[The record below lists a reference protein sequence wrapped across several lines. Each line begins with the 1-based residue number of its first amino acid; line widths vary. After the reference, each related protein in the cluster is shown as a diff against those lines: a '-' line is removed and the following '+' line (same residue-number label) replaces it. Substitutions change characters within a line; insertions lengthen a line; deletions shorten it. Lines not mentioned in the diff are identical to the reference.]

1 MRCISDDPQRVGE
14 VQAVQNKLPLGGEDA
29 PSLSRPE
36 PAPDDIR
43 TQLDRIIASS
53 EFPRVGRSAAFLT
66 YVTEEALAGRAE
78 RIKGYTIAVEVFK
91 RSEGFKQ
98 DDPVVRIEAG
108 RLRRLLERY
117 YLVAGQRDPIRIDI
131 PKGGYAPSF
140 VWNDEVG
147 DAVAH
152 DVDTPVPR
160 RSSFGLQHLMPF
172 GFGIGV
178 MLGAG
183 VVAIGLLA
191 HLLPGQSKALPFQG
205 GPTLVVAPFAD
216 LGDGAQSELYS
227 VGLTE
232 ELLTAL
238 PRFKEVQVFGRETS
252 RSLSP
257 GVPASQVRGE
267 LGARFLLAGGVR
279 ISGNRVRVTARLVET
294 ETDKILWSATYDDD
308 THIRDLFSIQ
318 SDVANKVATA
328 VAQPYGIMAQAD
340 AVNPP
345 ADDVGL
351 YTCTLGFYAYR
362 AQLTLDQHANVR
374 NCLEHAVERYP
385 SFSTGWAMLSIIYLD
400 EERFRFNARSG
411 TPTAVERSLGAA
423 RRAVQLDAGNT
434 RALQALMTALFFNQ
448 QVAEAL
454 KVGEQALE
462 TNPND
467 TELLGEFGTRV
478 AQSGQWERGAALLDR
493 AIVLNPA
500 AGGYYHGMRGFAAY
514 MLHDK
519 RTALMEISQADLQ
532 KFPLYH
538 AVAAVIYVDA
548 DMMDD
553 ARREARRFNEM
564 RPDFIPN
571 IVAELKSRNFQPA
584 DRARMIADIRRAGL
598 PAVDEVEAS
607 MVFPSK
613 GLPVSVP

>member
-1 MRCISDDPQRVGE
+1 M
-14 VQAVQNKLPLGGEDA
+14 QAVQNKLPSGGEDA

-36 PAPDDIR
+36 PAPGDIR
-43 TQLDRIIASS
+43 SQLDRIIASP

-91 RSEGFKQ
+91 RSEAFKQ

-108 RLRRLLERY
+108 RLRRVLERY
-117 YLVAGQRDPIRIDI
+117 YLIAGQHDPVRIDI

-140 VWNDEVG
+140 VWNETAD

-152 DVDTPVPR
+152 DVDTHIPR
-160 RSSFGLQHLMPF
+160 RSSFGLRRLMPLSF
-172 GFGIGV
+172 GVGV
-178 MLGAG
+178 TLGVG
-183 VVAIGLLA
+183 VVAIGLFA
-191 HLLPGQSKALPFQG
+191 HLLPGRPKVSAFQE
-205 GPTLVVAPFAD
+205 GPTLIVAPFAD
-216 LGDGAQSELYS
+216 LGDGPQSELYS

-232 ELLTAL
+232 ELLTVL
-238 PRFKEVQVFGRETS
+238 PRFKEVHVFGRETS
-252 RSLSP
+252 RSLPP
-257 GVPASQVRGE
+257 GVPASQVRGK

-279 ISGNRVRVTARLVET
+279 VSGNRVRVTARLVET

-345 ADDVGL
+345 PDDVGV

-362 AQLTLDQHANVR
+362 ARLTVDQHANVR

-385 SFSTGWAMLSIIYLD
+385 SFSTAWAMLSIIYLD
-400 EERFRFNARSG
+400 EERFRFNTRSG
-411 TPTAVERSLGAA
+411 TPAAVERSLSAA

-493 AIVLNPA
+493 AIELNPA

-519 RTALMEISQADLQ
+519 RTALIEISRADLQ

-584 DRARMIADIRRAGL
+584 DRARLIADIRKAGL

-607 MVFPSK
+607 MVLPRK
-613 GLPVSVP
+613 GPPVSVP

>member
-1 MRCISDDPQRVGE
+1 M
-14 VQAVQNKLPLGGEDA
+14 QNKLPSGGEDA

-43 TQLDRIIASS
+43 TQLDRIIASP

-108 RLRRLLERY
+108 RLRRVLERY
-117 YLVAGQRDPIRIDI
+117 YLIAGQHDPVRIDI

-140 VWNDEVG
+140 VWNEKAD
-147 DAVAH
+147 DALAH

-160 RSSFGLQHLMPF
+160 RSSFGLKHLMPV
-172 GFGIGV
+172 GFGVGV
-178 MLGAG
+178 MLGLSA
-183 VVAIGLLA
+183 VAIGLFAQLLA
-191 HLLPGQSKALPFQG
+191 GQSKPLPFQG

-216 LGDGAQSELYS
+216 LGDGPQSELYS

-257 GVPASQVRGE
+257 GVLASQVRGE

-279 ISGNRVRVTARLVET
+279 VSENRVRVTARLVET

-308 THIRDLFSIQ
+308 THVRDLFSIQ
-318 SDVANKVATA
+318 SDVADKVATA

-345 ADDVGL
+345 PDDVGV

-362 AQLTLDQHANVR
+362 AQLTVDQHANVR

-385 SFSTGWAMLSIIYLD
+385 SFSTAWAMLSIIYLD
-400 EERFRFNARSG
+400 EERFRFNRRSG
-411 TPTAVERSLGAA
+411 TPAAVERSLSAA

-454 KVGEQALE
+454 KIGEQALE

-493 AIVLNPA
+493 AIALNPA

-519 RTALMEISQADLQ
+519 RTALMEIRQADLQ

-598 PAVDEVEAS
+598 PAMDEVEAS
-607 MVFPSK
+607 MVLPTK
-613 GLPVSVP
+613 GPPVSAP

>member
-1 MRCISDDPQRVGE
+1 M
-14 VQAVQNKLPLGGEDA
+14 QNKLPSGGEDA
-29 PSLSRPE
+29 PSLSRPK

-43 TQLDRIIASS
+43 TQLDRIIASR

-78 RIKGYTIAVEVFK
+78 RIKGYTIAIEVFK
-91 RSEGFKQ
+91 RGEDFKQ

-117 YLVAGQRDPIRIDI
+117 YLVAGQHDPIRIDI

-140 VWNDEVG
+140 VWNDKVD

-152 DVDTPVPR
+152 DVGTPAPR
-160 RSSFGLQHLMPF
+160 RSSFGLQRLMPS
-172 GFGIGV
+172 GIGAGA
-178 MLGAG
+178 MLGVG
-183 VVAIGLLA
+183 IVGLALFA
-191 HLLPGQSKALPFQG
+191 HLLPGRSSALVPEG

-216 LGDGAQSELYS
+216 LGDGPQAELYS
-227 VGLTE
+227 AGLTE
-232 ELLTAL
+232 ELLTVL
-238 PRFKEVQVFGRETS
+238 PRFKEIHVFGRETS
-252 RSLSP
+252 KSLSP

-279 ISGNRVRVTARLVET
+279 VAGKRVRVTARLVDT
-294 ETDKILWSATYDDD
+294 ETDKILWSDTYDDD
-308 THIRDLFSIQ
+308 THTRDLFAIQ
-318 SDVANKVATA
+318 SDVANKVATT
-328 VAQPYGIMAQAD
+328 VAQPYGVMAQAD

-345 ADDVGL
+345 PDDVGA

-362 AQLTLDQHANVR
+362 AQLTIDQHSNVR
-374 NCLEHAVERYP
+374 NCLENAVERYP
-385 SFSTGWAMLSIIYLD
+385 SFSTAWAMLSIIYLD

-411 TPTAVERSLGAA
+411 TPTPVERSLSAA
-423 RRAVQLDAGNT
+423 RRGVQLDAGNT

-448 QVAEAL
+448 QVAEAF
-454 KVGEQALE
+454 KVGEQALKI
-462 TNPND
+462 NPND

-493 AIVLNPA
+493 ALELNPGG
-500 AGGYYHGMRGFAAY
+500 GGYYHGMRAFAAY

-519 RTALMEISQADLQ
+519 RTALIEISQADLQ

-538 AVAAVIYVDA
+538 AVAAVIYVNA

-584 DRARMIADIRRAGL
+584 DRARMIADIRKAGL

-607 MVFPSK
+607 MVLPTK
-613 GLPVSVP
+613 GAPVSVP

>member
-1 MRCISDDPQRVGE
+1 M
-14 VQAVQNKLPLGGEDA
+14 QNKLPSGGEDA

-43 TQLDRIIASS
+43 TQLDRIIASP

-108 RLRRLLERY
+108 RLRRVLERY
-117 YLVAGQRDPIRIDI
+117 YLIAGQHDPVRIDI

-140 VWNDEVG
+140 VWNEKAD
-147 DAVAH
+147 DAFAN

-160 RSSFGLQHLMPF
+160 RSSFGLKHLMPV
-172 GFGIGV
+172 GFGVGV
-178 MLGAG
+178 MLGLS
-183 VVAIGLLA
+183 VVAIGLFAQLLA
-191 HLLPGQSKALPFQG
+191 GQSKPLPFQG

-216 LGDGAQSELYS
+216 LGDGPQSELYS

-257 GVPASQVRGE
+257 GVLASQVRGE

-279 ISGNRVRVTARLVET
+279 VSENRVRVTARLVET

-308 THIRDLFSIQ
+308 THIRDLFTIQ

-328 VAQPYGIMAQAD
+328 VAQPYGIIAQAD

-345 ADDVGL
+345 PDDVGV

-362 AQLTLDQHANVR
+362 AQLTVDQHASVR
-374 NCLEHAVERYP
+374 NCLEQAVDRYP
-385 SFSTGWAMLSIIYLD
+385 SFSTGWGMLSIIYLD
-400 EERFRFNARSG
+400 EERFRFNTRSG
-411 TPTAVERSLGAA
+411 TPAAVERSLSAA

-454 KVGEQALE
+454 KIGEQALE

-493 AIVLNPA
+493 AIALNPA

-548 DMMDD
+548 GMMDD

-571 IVAELKSRNFQPA
+571 IVAELKSRNFQPV

-607 MVFPSK
+607 MVLPTK
-613 GLPVSVP
+613 GPPVSVP

>member
-1 MRCISDDPQRVGE
+1 MQK
-14 VQAVQNKLPLGGEDA
+14 KLQSGGEDA
-29 PSLSRPE
+29 LSPSRPE

-43 TQLDRIIASS
+43 SQLDRIIASP

-66 YVTEEALAGRAE
+66 YVTEEALAGRAD

-91 RSEGFKQ
+91 RSESFKQ

-108 RLRRLLERY
+108 RLRRVLERY
-117 YLVAGQRDPIRIDI
+117 YLVAGQHDPIRIDI

-140 VWNDEVG
+140 VWNEKAD

-152 DVDTPVPR
+152 DIDTPVTR
-160 RSSFGLQHLMPF
+160 RWSVGLRRLLPL
-172 GFGIGV
+172 GFGVGV
-178 MLGAG
+178 MLGLS
-183 VVAIGLLA
+183 VVAIGLFA
-191 HLLPGQSKALPFQG
+191 HLLAGQSKPLPFQG

-216 LGDGAQSELYS
+216 LGDGPQSELYS
-227 VGLTE
+227 AGLTE

-238 PRFKEVQVFGRETS
+238 PRFKEVHVFGRETS

-279 ISGNRVRVTARLVET
+279 VSGNRVRVTARLVET

-345 ADDVGL
+345 PDDVGV

-362 AQLTLDQHANVR
+362 AQLAADQHANVR

-385 SFSTGWAMLSIIYLD
+385 SFSTAWAMLSIIYLD

-411 TPTAVERSLGAA
+411 TPAAVERSLSAA
-423 RRAVQLDAGNT
+423 RRGVQLDAGNT

-493 AIVLNPA
+493 AIALNPA

-548 DMMDD
+548 DMIDD

-598 PAVDEVEAS
+598 PAMDEVEAS
-607 MVFPSK
+607 MVLPTK
-613 GLPVSVP
+613 GPPVSVP

>member
-1 MRCISDDPQRVGE
+1 M
-14 VQAVQNKLPLGGEDA
+14 QNKLPSGGEDA
-29 PSLSRPE
+29 PSLSPPE
-36 PAPDDIR
+36 PAPGDIR
-43 TQLDRIIASS
+43 SQLDRIIASP

-91 RSEGFKQ
+91 RSEAFKQ

-108 RLRRLLERY
+108 RLRRVLERY
-117 YLVAGQRDPIRIDI
+117 YLIAGQHDPIRIDI

-140 VWNDEVG
+140 VWNETAD

-152 DVDTPVPR
+152 DVDTHIPR
-160 RSSFGLQHLMPF
+160 RSSFGLRRLMPLSF
-172 GFGIGV
+172 GVGV
-178 MLGAG
+178 MLGLS
-183 VVAIGLLA
+183 VVAIGLFAHTLA
-191 HLLPGQSKALPFQG
+191 SQSKPLPFQG

-216 LGDGAQSELYS
+216 LGDGPQSELYS
-227 VGLTE
+227 AGLTE

-238 PRFKEVQVFGRETS
+238 PRFKEVHVFGRETS

-267 LGARFLLAGGVR
+267 LGARFLLGGGVR
-279 ISGNRVRVTARLVET
+279 VSGNRVRVTARLVET

-308 THIRDLFSIQ
+308 THVRDLFSIQ

-345 ADDVGL
+345 PDDVGA
-351 YTCTLGFYAYR
+351 YTCTLDFYAYR
-362 AQLTLDQHANVR
+362 AQLTLAQHANVR
-374 NCLEHAVERYP
+374 NCLEYSVERHP

-411 TPTAVERSLGAA
+411 TPAAVERSLSAA

-448 QVAEAL
+448 QIAEAL
-454 KVGEQALE
+454 KIGEQALE

-493 AIVLNPA
+493 AIALNPA

-598 PAVDEVEAS
+598 PAMDEVEAS
-607 MVFPSK
+607 MVLPRK
-613 GLPVSVP
+613 GPPVSVP

>member
-1 MRCISDDPQRVGE
+1 M
-14 VQAVQNKLPLGGEDA
+14 QNKLPPGGEDA
-29 PSLSRPE
+29 PPLLRPA
-36 PAPDDIR
+36 PAPDEIR
-43 TQLDRIIASS
+43 GQLDLIIASP

-117 YLVAGQRDPIRIDI
+117 YLVAGQNDPIRIDI

-140 VWNDEVG
+140 GWNDK
-147 DAVAH
+147 AN
-152 DVDTPVPR
+152 DVPVPDVTTPPR
-160 RSSFGLQHLMPF
+160 RSRFRLPHLMPF
-172 GFGIGV
+172 GIGAGV
-178 MLGAG
+178 MLGVG
-183 VVAIGLLA
+183 VVAITLFTS
-191 HLLPGQSKALPFQG
+191 HLLSGRSHTLLSEG
-205 GPTLVVAPFAD
+205 GPTLVVAPFAN
-216 LGDGAQSELYS
+216 LGDGPQAELYS

-238 PRFKEVQVFGRETS
+238 PRFKEVHVFGREAS
-252 RSLSP
+252 KSLSP
-257 GVPASQVRGE
+257 GVPASQVRRE

-279 ISGNRVRVTARLVET
+279 VSGNRVRVTARLVDT
-294 ETDKILWSATYDDD
+294 ETDRILWSNTYDDD

-340 AVNPP
+340 TVNPP
-345 ADDVGL
+345 PDDVGA
-351 YTCTLGFYAYR
+351 YTCALGFYAYR
-362 AQLTLDQHANVR
+362 AQLAVDQHATVR
-374 NCLEHAVERYP
+374 NCLERAVERYP
-385 SFSTGWAMLSIIYLD
+385 SFATGWAMLSLVYLD
-400 EERFRFNARSG
+400 EERFRFNARPG
-411 TPTAVERSLGAA
+411 TPTPVERSLSTA

-434 RALQALMTALFFNQ
+434 RALQALMTALFFSQ
-448 QVAEAL
+448 KVDEAL
-454 KVGEQALE
+454 KVGEEALE

-467 TELLGEFGTRV
+467 TELLGDFGTRV

-493 AIVLNPA
+493 ALELNPGGA
-500 AGGYYHGMRGFAAY
+500 GYYHGMRALSAY
-514 MLHDK
+514 MLHDR
-519 RTALMEISQADLQ
+519 RTALMEIGQADLQ

-538 AVAAVIYVDA
+538 AVAAVIYADA
-548 DMMDD
+548 DMMAD
-553 ARREARRFNEM
+553 AHLEAMRFNEM

-584 DRARMIADIRRAGL
+584 DRAKLIADIRKAGL

-607 MVFPSK
+607 MV
-613 GLPVSVP
+613 LPTNGRPVPLP

>member
-1 MRCISDDPQRVGE
+1 MRNELQQGHIV
-14 VQAVQNKLPLGGEDA
+14 APLQ
-29 PSLSRPE
+29 SRPA
-36 PAPDDIR
+36 PTPDDIR
-43 TQLDRIIASS
+43 AQLNVIISS
-53 EFPRVGRSAAFLT
+53 PEFPNVGRSGAFLR

-91 RSEGFKQ
+91 RSEGFTQ

-117 YLVAGQRDPIRIDI
+117 YLVAGQHDPIRIDI

-140 VWNDEVG
+140 AWNDEVE
-147 DAVAH
+147 DAPAQDVTTAVAQGW
-152 DVDTPVPR
+152 R
-160 RSSFGLQHLMPF
+160 FRLQNLTPF
-172 GFGIGV
+172 GVIAGV
-178 MLGAG
+178 MLGVG
-183 VVAIGLLA
+183 VVALGLST
-191 HLLPGQSKALPFQG
+191 HLLPGRSNTLLSHG

-216 LGDGAQSELYS
+216 LGDGSQAELYAA
-227 VGLTE
+227 GLTE
-232 ELLTAL
+232 DLLTVL

-252 RSLSP
+252 KSLSP
-257 GVPASQVRGE
+257 DVAAAQVRGE
-267 LGARFLLAGGVR
+267 FGARFLLAGGVR
-279 ISGNRVRVTARLVET
+279 VSGKRVRVTARLVDT
-294 ETDKILWSATYDDD
+294 KTDKILWSDTYDDD
-308 THIRDLFSIQ
+308 THTRDLFSIQ
-318 SDVANKVATA
+318 SDVANKVATT
-328 VAQPYGIMAQAD
+328 VAQPYGIIAQAD

-345 ADDVGL
+345 PDDIGV

-362 AQLTLDQHANVR
+362 SELTVNQHANVR
-374 NCLEHAVERYP
+374 NCLEKAVARYP
-385 SFSTGWAMLSIIYLD
+385 TLATGWAMLSILYLD
-400 EERFRFNARSG
+400 EERFRFNARPG
-411 TPTAVERSLGAA
+411 MPTPVERSLSAA

-448 QVAEAL
+448 QVAEAF

-493 AIVLNPA
+493 ALELNP
-500 AGGYYHGMRGFAAY
+500 GGGGFYHGTRALAAY
-514 MLHDK
+514 MLHDNE
-519 RTALMEISQADLQ
+519 TAVIEIRQADLQ

-538 AVAAVIYVDA
+538 AVAAVIYVNA
-548 DMMDD
+548 DMMDE
-553 ARREARRFNEM
+553 ARREASRFNEM

-584 DRARMIADIRRAGL
+584 DRARLIADIRKAGL

-607 MVFPSK
+607 MM
-613 GLPVSVP
+613 LPTLPLSVP